1 MVGGEVSGDGFG
13 NQCCRYCGVTAVDF
27 GPKTVP
33 VELGLLTGSKDD
45 VVVLFEE
52 VAFHHHQG
60 HFARAEMAGDGLLHG
75 LRQWFEGNGPFV
87 VGPERGRQKQE
98 AQKAAQE
105 GSEDTLHR
113 EMDEGLKI
121 EGENLGAAPQGE
133 ADSRCDK
140 YSVD

>member
-1 MVGGEVSGDGFG
+1 M
-13 NQCCRYCGVTAVDF
+13 AVDSLLN
-27 GPKTVP
+27 GQRQLPK
-33 VELGLLTGSKDD
+33 
-45 VVVLFEE
+45 
-52 VAFHHHQG
+52 
-60 HFARAEMAGDGLLHG
+60 
-75 LRQWFEGNGPFV
+75 GNRPFV

-98 AQKAAQE
+98 AQKATQE

-133 ADSRCDK
+133 VDSRCDK